1 MIETKLQK
9 VTRKQVARRESFLRN
24 YYRPGKKFSELG
36 KEGYLK
42 NEKALQLLVELQNRY
57 PSEKEFS
64 TGKVELTKDNITSFG
79 RYSLD

>member
-1 MIETKLQK
+1 MRIAKLQK
-9 VTRKQVARRESFLRN
+9 VTRKQVAKRESFLRS
-24 YYRPGKKFSELG
+24 YYKPGKKFSELG

-57 PSEKEFS
+57 PDEKDFF

-79 RYSLD
+79 RFSLD